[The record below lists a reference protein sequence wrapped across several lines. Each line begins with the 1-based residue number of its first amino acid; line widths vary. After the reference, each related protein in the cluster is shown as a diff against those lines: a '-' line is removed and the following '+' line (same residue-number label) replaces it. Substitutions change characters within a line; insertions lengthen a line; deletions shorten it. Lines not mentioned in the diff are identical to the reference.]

1 MKKIIS
7 IFVLFLTLI
16 CYGEKIEKYDVIVSV
31 NKDKSINIKENI
43 LYNPEGKLTH
53 GLIRNIIKDNVGN
66 IFSLNSKVGIKDFKS
81 NLPVMLERGTKLNSY
96 RLGDKDVYLPED
108 KPTLITNS
116 YNIYNI
122 IRTDDK
128 TSQIF
133 LNVIG
138 QYWDMD
144 IEEANITLNVDNNAI
159 KDLYVFTGPLRSQTN
174 NYTIDKNTI
183 RTKYKLKPYEG
194 LTFKLN
200 LDKKIYSYTMK
211 DRIFN
216 IINAYT
222 SLTYNLAISFVL
234 LILFIIVGILKKK
247 FKDNRP
253 IEPVYKIDEKI
264 SPSLAYMVYKKNIS
278 IKPVLYNLLTV
289 VFYSFLTKKMIIAT
303 DKYEDVEYILKKGEK
318 VKEKEKYKLKWED
331 ENEKKYSFVEPEVL
345 EKILLTLPPEEK
357 KAALNLFRSKD
368 DLLKNKE
375 VLMKTNLELN
385 GYVTGIYKTNV
396 GSFVYLPMVLTIV
409 IAIITFVINVSLLE
423 FNVSTLLPIA
433 LLLLNIF
440 TCSSLMIFTKEGK
453 DILRNI
459 KGFLMY
465 FNLTEK
471 NIFKNFDSEKELI
484 AYANK
489 MLPYA
494 IALNIRSKFISKI
507 DDAIRTN
514 NFDEDYI
521 YSGIYYGYIYNF
533 SSINNDIYI
542 NSMPKVENSNYSGGS
557 FSSGS
562 GGFSGGGFSGGGG
575 SSW

>member
-1 MKKIIS
+1 M
-7 IFVLFLTLI
+7 
-16 CYGEKIEKYDVIVSV
+16 
-31 NKDKSINIKENI
+31 
-43 LYNPEGKLTH
+43 
-53 GLIRNIIKDNVGN
+53 
-66 IFSLNSKVGIKDFKS
+66 
-81 NLPVMLERGTKLNSY
+81 LP
-96 RLGDKDVYLPED
+96 
-108 KPTLITNS
+108 
-116 YNIYNI
+116 
-122 IRTDDK
+122 
-128 TSQIF
+128 
-133 LNVIG
+133 
-138 QYWDMD
+138 
-144 IEEANITLNVDNNAI
+144 
-159 KDLYVFTGPLRSQTN
+159 
-174 NYTIDKNTI
+174 
-183 RTKYKLKPYEG
+183 
-194 LTFKLN
+194 
-200 LDKKIYSYTMK
+200 
-211 DRIFN
+211 
-216 IINAYT
+216 
-222 SLTYNLAISFVL
+222 
-234 LILFIIVGILKKK
+234 
-247 FKDNRP
+247 
-253 IEPVYKIDEKI
+253 
-264 SPSLAYMVYKKNIS
+264 
-278 IKPVLYNLLTV
+278 
-289 VFYSFLTKKMIIAT
+289 
-303 DKYEDVEYILKKGEK
+303 
-318 VKEKEKYKLKWED
+318 
-331 ENEKKYSFVEPEVL
+331 
-345 EKILLTLPPEEK
+345 TLPPEEK

-409 IAIITFVINVSLLE
+409 IAIITFVINISLLE

-484 AYANK
+484 TYANK

-542 NSMPKVENSNYSGGS
+542 NSMPKVENSNYSDGS

>member
-1 MKKIIS
+1 MK
-7 IFVLFLTLI
+7 
-16 CYGEKIEKYDVIVSV
+16 
-31 NKDKSINIKENI
+31 
-43 LYNPEGKLTH
+43 
-53 GLIRNIIKDNVGN
+53 
-66 IFSLNSKVGIKDFKS
+66 
-81 NLPVMLERGTKLNSY
+81 
-96 RLGDKDVYLPED
+96 
-108 KPTLITNS
+108 
-116 YNIYNI
+116 
-122 IRTDDK
+122 
-128 TSQIF
+128 
-133 LNVIG
+133 
-138 QYWDMD
+138 
-144 IEEANITLNVDNNAI
+144 
-159 KDLYVFTGPLRSQTN
+159 
-174 NYTIDKNTI
+174 
-183 RTKYKLKPYEG
+183 
-194 LTFKLN
+194 
-200 LDKKIYSYTMK
+200 
-211 DRIFN
+211 
-216 IINAYT
+216 
-222 SLTYNLAISFVL
+222 
-234 LILFIIVGILKKK
+234 
-247 FKDNRP
+247 
-253 IEPVYKIDEKI
+253 
-264 SPSLAYMVYKKNIS
+264 
-278 IKPVLYNLLTV
+278 
-289 VFYSFLTKKMIIAT
+289 
-303 DKYEDVEYILKKGEK
+303 
-318 VKEKEKYKLKWED
+318 
-331 ENEKKYSFVEPEVL
+331 KKYSFVEPEVL
-345 EKILLTLPPEEK
+345 EKILPTLPPEEK

-385 GYVTGIYKTNV
+385 GYVMGIYKTNV

-409 IAIITFVINVSLLE
+409 IAIITFVINISLLE

>member
-1 MKKIIS
+1 
-7 IFVLFLTLI
+7 
-16 CYGEKIEKYDVIVSV
+16 
-31 NKDKSINIKENI
+31 
-43 LYNPEGKLTH
+43 
-53 GLIRNIIKDNVGN
+53 
-66 IFSLNSKVGIKDFKS
+66 
-81 NLPVMLERGTKLNSY
+81 
-96 RLGDKDVYLPED
+96 
-108 KPTLITNS
+108 
-116 YNIYNI
+116 
-122 IRTDDK
+122 
-128 TSQIF
+128 
-133 LNVIG
+133 
-138 QYWDMD
+138 
-144 IEEANITLNVDNNAI
+144 
-159 KDLYVFTGPLRSQTN
+159 
-174 NYTIDKNTI
+174 
-183 RTKYKLKPYEG
+183 
-194 LTFKLN
+194 
-200 LDKKIYSYTMK
+200 
-211 DRIFN
+211 
-216 IINAYT
+216 
-222 SLTYNLAISFVL
+222 
-234 LILFIIVGILKKK
+234 
-247 FKDNRP
+247 
-253 IEPVYKIDEKI
+253 
-264 SPSLAYMVYKKNIS
+264 
-278 IKPVLYNLLTV
+278 
-289 VFYSFLTKKMIIAT
+289 
-303 DKYEDVEYILKKGEK
+303 
-318 VKEKEKYKLKWED
+318 
-331 ENEKKYSFVEPEVL
+331 
-345 EKILLTLPPEEK
+345 
-357 KAALNLFRSKD
+357 
-368 DLLKNKE
+368 
-375 VLMKTNLELN
+375 MKTNLELN

-409 IAIITFVINVSLLE
+409 IAIITFVINISLLE